1 MLEHLQGVCID
12 PAPLSAQPISSDM
25 DERAVRFAL
34 ERRACLSL
42 RKVLQLRLQQRR
54 SREAVQSC
62 GAMPPLK
69 SSAAFHQQRRGLDR
83 AQTEHKQK
91 IRRES
96 RSPEAIR
103 MRILH
108 EKSAKP
114 QLQPKHVQHRN
125 ICLADD
131 SNNKIAHRAGP
142 IHRNILPA
150 DACFT
155 QAGVTQRRFPK
166 PAGGNSS
173 CDEDSNDSLSPRQ
186 SESRER
192 PLGIQPSAEGPAS
205 SSLASPTQVPRSAL
219 PFHLSSTRPNSSVQ
233 KTCGVPQIKSQRPS
247 TQKHKKA
254 KDNAPKV
261 KKLKYHQYIPPDKK
275 GDAGPLPD
283 LDSCH
288 AKMLQQ
294 QQLFLQLQILSQ
306 QQHNYHA
313 PPPATPTDRD
323 PPPSSSPSDLT
334 STSSPPD
341 SSPRIHIGPSS
352 GTKVSSLC
360 PNLDEMKVAE
370 LKCELKLRRLPVSGP
385 RKDLIERLRTHQAL
399 GRGST
404 ASPTAGGTSEP
415 ELGRTQ
421 PSSKTGGSFSASEPS
436 PQRLVRCDR
445 AVKPF
450 DGPSLPTGANPEEIS
465 FNSDPVGEL
474 MTSPAS
480 SLQPLTT
487 APVSAAVKQ
496 ERRHSGP
503 APCRFSLKSTSLQER
518 SSFCSAAPAITAATP
533 PVTVD
538 KDRMLQEKDK
548 QIAEL
553 TRMLLQKNRL
563 VEELRMQLGNG
574 NRDAPEASVLKRV
587 KEEPPDGSTSPS
599 LVVLREKEVI
609 TIKRETVEEAMASKM
624 SLQSPSPTQQT
635 HSQTHLQLQQNQVC
649 LQDSARQLAQQQ
661 AIGRL
666 LLMQRS
672 TKKLQHAAQSVNGA
686 PEAHQKPR
694 PQKQRRSQKRH
705 LQTQPP
711 QSEQRRPQLEKTRP
725 ERQVLLREQESVAKK
740 HQQQNNKL
748 QPVQMQS
755 RMQQQQ
761 DLLNNDSRPA
771 VVGDSKRK
779 HILIPLTNH
788 ITGDRGKASNHDS
801 SQFFNA
807 TPSLNEERQERQE
820 RLQEAA
826 AHRPSAPPRLQ
837 SPQTWKNSPS
847 LFCQTE
853 TFPGLDVTLSPLSSD
868 SVETAASPSH
878 DKLRDKDFIDMILQ
892 AGETPDALKDT
903 RDFSFSSPCLSP
915 LHLLLSP
922 PNTPSSAALQHD
934 SPLQPGPWTPA
945 KSLDHKKHFDL
956 CGGGRLEDFLEGVP
970 LKPLQGEE
978 PDALLTLLDDQM
990 MCTTSVLDTVP
1001 VDSSDTEWSADVKDW
1016 LGFPVGGE
1024 SEWDTLVPQRPQSV
1038 FSANFLDGSDLHMNW
1053 DS

>member
-25 DERAVRFAL
+25 DESAVRFAL

-42 RKVLQLRLQQRR
+42 RK
-54 SREAVQSC
+54 A
-62 GAMPPLK
+62 LK

-91 IRRES
+91 IRSES
-96 RSPEAIR
+96 GSPQAIK
-103 MRILH
+103 MRILD

-114 QLQPKHVQHRN
+114 QLQSKHVQHRN
-125 ICLADD
+125 VRLADD

-142 IHRNILPA
+142 IHRNILPVG
-150 DACFT
+150 ACFT

-166 PAGGNSS
+166 PSGGNSS
-173 CDEDSNDSLSPRQ
+173 CDEDSNDSLSPCQ
-186 SESRER
+186 SEGRER
-192 PLGIQPSAEGPAS
+192 PLGIQPSAERPAG
-205 SSLASPTQVPRSAL
+205 SSLASPTQVPPSAL
-219 PFHLSSTRPNSSVQ
+219 PFHLSSPRPSSSAQ
-233 KTCGVPQIKSQRPS
+233 KTFGVPQIKSQRPS

-275 GDAGPLPD
+275 GDAGPFPD
-283 LDSCH
+283 LDSSH

-313 PPPATPTDRD
+313 PPPATPTDRVL
-323 PPPSSSPSDLT
+323 PPSSSPSGLI
-334 STSSPPD
+334 SSSSPSD

-352 GTKVSSLC
+352 GTKVSSLR

-370 LKCELKLRRLPVSGP
+370 LKCELKLRRLPVSGT

-415 ELGRTQ
+415 ELGRTR
-421 PSSKTGGSFSASEPS
+421 PSSKTGGSFSAREPS
-436 PQRLVRCDR
+436 PQRLVRCDG

-450 DGPSLPTGANPEEIS
+450 DGPSLPNGANPEKIG
-465 FNSDPVGEL
+465 FNSDPLGEL
-474 MTSPAS
+474 MSSPAS

-496 ERRHSGP
+496 ERRRSGP
-503 APCRFSLKSTSLQER
+503 APCRFSLKSTSLHDR
-518 SSFCSAAPAITAATP
+518 SSVCSAAPTITAATTP
-533 PVTVD
+533 GTVD

-574 NRDAPEASVLKRV
+574 NQDAPEACVLKRV

-609 TIKRETVEEAMASKM
+609 TIKRETVEEEMASKM
-624 SLQSPSPTQQT
+624 SLQSPRPTQQT
-635 HSQTHLQLQQNQVC
+635 RSQTHLQLQQKQVC
-649 LQDSARQLAQQQ
+649 LQDSARHLAQQQ

-666 LLMQRS
+666 LLMQCN
-672 TKKLQHAAQSVNGA
+672 TKKPQHAAQSVNGA

-711 QSEQRRPQLEKTRP
+711 QSEQRRPQLEKTRL

-740 HQQQNNKL
+740 HQQQNNNL

-788 ITGDRGKASNHDS
+788 ITGDRGKASNHNL
-801 SQFFNA
+801 SQFFKA
-807 TPSLNEERQERQE
+807 TPSLNEERQE

-826 AHRPSAPPRLQ
+826 AHRPSATPRLQ
-837 SPQTWKNSPS
+837 SPQTWKSSPS
-847 LFCQTE
+847 PFCQTE
-853 TFPGLDVTLSPLSSD
+853 TFPGLDITLSPLSSD

-878 DKLRDKDFIDMILQ
+878 DKLRDKDFIDTILQ

-922 PNTPSSAALQHD
+922 PNTPSSAVLQHD

-945 KSLDHKKHFDL
+945 KSLDQKQHFDL
-956 CGGGRLEDFLEGVP
+956 CGGGRLEDFLESVP
-970 LKPLQGEE
+970 VKPLQGEE
-978 PDALLTLLDDQM
+978 PDVLLTLLDDQM
-990 MCTTSVLDTVP
+990 MCPTSVLDTAP
-1001 VDSSDTEWSADVKDW
+1001 VDSSDTEWSADGKDW
-1016 LGFPVGGE
+1016 LGFPMGGE
-1024 SEWDTLVPQRPQSV
+1024 SEWDPSVPQRPQSV

>member
-1 MLEHLQGVCID
+1 L
-12 PAPLSAQPISSDM
+12 PA
-25 DERAVRFAL
+25 
-34 ERRACLSL
+34 
-42 RKVLQLRLQQRR
+42 
-54 SREAVQSC
+54 
-62 GAMPPLK
+62 LK

-125 ICLADD
+125 VRLADD
-131 SNNKIAHRAGP
+131 SNKIAHRAGP

-155 QAGVTQRRFPK
+155 QAGVTLERRFPK

-205 SSLASPTQVPRSAL
+205 SSLASPTQVRSLLQVSPHGSDPGYSAQMQLVLRFQNTFVPRSAL

-399 GRGST
+399 GRGGGST

-421 PSSKTGGSFSASEPS
+421 PSSKTGEIYTAVEHNIGDSGGSFSASEPS
-436 PQRLVRCDR
+436 PQRLVRCDG

-450 DGPSLPTGANPEEIS
+450 DGPSLPTGANPEEGSIIS
-465 FNSDPVGEL
+465 FSL
-474 MTSPAS
+474 QMSSPAS

-496 ERRHSGP
+496 
-503 APCRFSLKSTSLQER
+503 STSLQER

-574 NRDAPEASVLKRV
+574 NRDAPEACVLKRV
-587 KEEPPDGSTSPS
+587 KEE
-599 LVVLREKEVI
+599 
-609 TIKRETVEEAMASKM
+609 
-624 SLQSPSPTQQT
+624 
-635 HSQTHLQLQQNQVC
+635 
-649 LQDSARQLAQQQ
+649 
-661 AIGRL
+661 
-666 LLMQRS
+666 
-672 TKKLQHAAQSVNGA
+672 
-686 PEAHQKPR
+686 
-694 PQKQRRSQKRH
+694 
-705 LQTQPP
+705 
-711 QSEQRRPQLEKTRP
+711 
-725 ERQVLLREQESVAKK
+725 
-740 HQQQNNKL
+740 
-748 QPVQMQS
+748 
-755 RMQQQQ
+755 
-761 DLLNNDSRPA
+761 
-771 VVGDSKRK
+771 
-779 HILIPLTNH
+779 
-788 ITGDRGKASNHDS
+788 
-801 SQFFNA
+801 
-807 TPSLNEERQERQE
+807 
-820 RLQEAA
+820 
-826 AHRPSAPPRLQ
+826 
-837 SPQTWKNSPS
+837 
-847 LFCQTE
+847 
-853 TFPGLDVTLSPLSSD
+853 
-868 SVETAASPSH
+868 
-878 DKLRDKDFIDMILQ
+878 
-892 AGETPDALKDT
+892 
-903 RDFSFSSPCLSP
+903 
-915 LHLLLSP
+915 
-922 PNTPSSAALQHD
+922 
-934 SPLQPGPWTPA
+934 
-945 KSLDHKKHFDL
+945 
-956 CGGGRLEDFLEGVP
+956 
-970 LKPLQGEE
+970 
-978 PDALLTLLDDQM
+978 
-990 MCTTSVLDTVP
+990 
-1001 VDSSDTEWSADVKDW
+1001 
-1016 LGFPVGGE
+1016 
-1024 SEWDTLVPQRPQSV
+1024 
-1038 FSANFLDGSDLHMNW
+1038 
-1053 DS
+1053 